1 MYWELVRQP
10 VWGFHPFLS
19 VDDFNSELSGQLQE
33 MCCSENGSMNKSG
46 YQSVAVPARGADC
59 ISKRIQIRIG
69 ILMLLMQNSKLTVEL
84 FFVFL
89 I

>member
-33 MCCSENGSMNKSG
+33 MCCSENGSMNNLAINLLPSPRGVRIASAKGDKS
-46 YQSVAVPARGADC
+46 V
-59 ISKRIQIRIG
+59 
-69 ILMLLMQNSKLTVEL
+69 
-84 FFVFL
+84 
-89 I
+89 